1 MTAYL
6 ARVDSQA
13 VVLVLDVSVA
23 DGDVGTVANVEGI
36 GVVAALGITV
46 GVVDGDVVEDQ
57 VVGLHT
63 ETLDRGVLDVQAG
76 DGRVVQGVGV
86 EELGL
91 SLSAVGSLTVP
102 PASTAAVDDMACFAG
117 DMNVLAGHADEGTLP
132 LLVSEGSLAL
142 EDDLYSSY

>member
-13 VVLVLDVSVA
+13 VVLVLDIGVA
-23 DGDVGTVANVEGI
+23 DGDIGTRANIEGI
-36 GVVAALGITV
+36 GVVTALGITV
-46 GVVDGDVVEDQ
+46 RVVDGDLVEDQ

-63 ETLDRGVLDVQAG
+63 ESLDRGVLDVQTG

-91 SLSAVGSLTVP
+91 GLSAVGSLTVP
-102 PASTAAVDDMACFAG
+102 PACSAAVDDM
-117 DMNVLAGHADEGTLP
+117 T
-132 LLVSEGSLAL
+132 
-142 EDDLYSSY
+142 

>member
-13 VVLVLDVSVA
+13 VVLVLDVGVA
-23 DGDVGTVANVEGI
+23 DGDVGTLANVEGI

-57 VVGLHT
+57 VVGLYAESLH
-63 ETLDRGVLDVQAG
+63 GCVLDVQAG
-76 DGRVVQGVGV
+76 DGRVLQLVGV

-91 SLSAVGSLTVP
+91 VLAAVGSLGVP
-102 PASTAAVDDMACFAG
+102 PSGSVTVDEMTLLAG
-117 DMNVLAGHADEGTLP
+117 DFNVRAFDADEGTLP
-132 LLVSEGSLAL
+132 LLVSEGSFTP